1 MPDNAP
7 VILAVDGPPGAGKTS
22 LLARIAPAYGDAC
35 TFFTE
40 PNARLAGPL
49 PAPEGGS
56 TADLS
61 RWFLR
66 HEQTRARQVAAL
78 SADPLTRLILCD
90 RNHLGVLAFCHATTA
105 SDALPYD
112 QALAI
117 YQRDIAPNLP
127 TELKTVILLVSPDV
141 SLERRGG
148 AAERPRWQQWFSRD
162 LLGRLRDFYAGTAPG
177 LCPSPPLVIDTD
189 QLTPAGVAQQ
199 VQQLLPGPAAGS
211 PPPGQSPP
219 SAQRP
224 AVDPVFGDLYAEA
237 GGLEALGHPLT
248 APFPYR
254 GGHVQIF
261 QLGALYQDSNGQAR
275 LWDPL
280 TAALPG
286 TAARP

>member
-1 MPDNAP
+1 MPDNAS

-22 LLARIAPAYGDAC
+22 LLARIAPAYGDDC

-40 PNARLAGPL
+40 PNARLAGPQ
-49 PAPEGGS
+49 PAPENGS
-56 TADLS
+56 AAGLS

-66 HEQTRARQVAAL
+66 HEQTRASQVAAL
-78 SADPLTRLILCD
+78 SRDPLTRLILCD
-90 RNHLGVLAFCHATTA
+90 RNHLGVLAFCHAATA
-105 SDALPYD
+105 GDALPYD
-112 QALAI
+112 QALAC
-117 YQRDIAPNLP
+117 YQQDIAPNLP
-127 TELKTVILLVSPDV
+127 AELKTVILLVSPDV

-148 AAERPRWQQWFSRD
+148 AAERPRWQPWFSRD
-162 LLGRLRDFYAGTAPG
+162 LLARLRDFYAGTAPG

-211 PPPGQSPP
+211 PPPGQPSPG
-219 SAQRP
+219 AQRP

-248 APFPYR
+248 TPYPYR
-254 GGHVQIF
+254 GGQVQMF
-261 QLGALYQDSNGQAR
+261 QLGALYQDRSGQAR